1 MPTVP
6 TVFGAEITLPAIG
19 FGTGGLSGAAGVD
32 AVARALDVGYRLL
45 DSAVNYENEGAVG
58 RAVRQ
63 SSVPREEVVVT
74 SKLPGRRHGYDA
86 AIATIEESLY
96 RTGLDHLDLYLIHWP
111 NPRVDRYVE
120 AWQALITARDR
131 GLVRAIGVSN
141 FLPEHLDR
149 LIDET
154 GVTPAVNQI
163 ELHPFFPQTEQ
174 RAANADRGI
183 ITQAW
188 CPIYRGGELLDHLLL
203 RSIGEGHGVSA
214 AQVVLRWH
222 LQLGVVPIPKSASDE
237 RQYENLDVF
246 GFVLTDDEMDSISAL
261 GRVDGRLR
269 GLDPATH
276 EEL

>member
-32 AVARALDVGYRLL
+32 AVTRALDVGYRLL

-86 AIATIEESLY
+86 AIATVEESLY

-111 NPRVDRYVE
+111 NPGVDRYVE

-163 ELHPFFPQTEQ
+163 ELHPFFPQAEQ

-188 CPIYRGGELLDHLLL
+188 CPIYRGGELLDHLVL
-203 RSIGEGHGVSA
+203 RSIGEQHGVSA

-222 LQLGVVPIPKSASDE
+222 VQLGVVPIPKSAGDE
-237 RQYENLDVF
+237 RQYENIDVF
-246 GFVLTDDEMDSISAL
+246 GFTLSDEEMDAISAL
-261 GRVDGRLR
+261 GRVEGRLR